1 MMRRGAWAGAAT
13 VLAALALS
21 ACVPLTPQAESSS
34 QAAAAAP
41 GAVALPGGEPSAE
54 PTTASAVPLAPL
66 DVLADPHGFEGPSTA
81 TLADEAVEV
90 LDSAPLPQLP
100 ATVTS
105 HTRDG
110 DVAVQVADISRVV
123 AFDMSGSI
131 AATLWALG
139 QGGSLVGRDVAAEFP
154 GTEEIPVVTGSSHT
168 INPEAV
174 LELAPSLVITDGS
187 IGPTDAVEQIADAG
201 VPVVYVENEA
211 SFDGAGELARQV
223 GAALGVADA
232 GEDLAA
238 KIAEDVATTRAEIAA
253 IAPEQGLRVMMLY
266 LRGASGIYYMFG
278 EESGADDLVAGL
290 AGVDVAAEI
299 GLDGMKPLTDE
310 AMLAADPDVI
320 LVMSHGLES
329 VGGVDGLLE
338 AKPAIA
344 LTAAGQ
350 RRRIVDMADS
360 QLLAFGPRS
369 AAILDAL
376 ARAVYAPES

>member
-1 MMRRGAWAGAAT
+1 MRRGAWEAAAT
-13 VLAALALS
+13 VSVALALS

-34 QAAAAAP
+34 QAAATAP
-41 GAVALPGGEPSAE
+41 SAVVDPSGEPSAE
-54 PTTASAVPLAPL
+54 PATASAIPLAEL
-66 DVLADPHGFEGPSTA
+66 DLLADPHAYEGPSTA
-81 TLADEAVEV
+81 TMADAAVEV
-90 LDSAPLPQLP
+90 LDPAPLPTLP
-100 ATVTS
+100 VAVTS
-105 HTRDG
+105 HTRGG
-110 DVAVQVADISRVV
+110 DVEVHVADTSRVV

-154 GTEEIPVVTGSSHT
+154 GTEDIPVVTGSSHT

-174 LELAPSLVITDGS
+174 LELEPSVVITDGS

-201 VPVVYVENEA
+201 VPVVHVENEA

-223 GAALGVADA
+223 AAALGVASA

-238 KIAEDVATTRAEIAA
+238 QIARDVAATRAEIAA
-253 IAPEQGLRVMMLY
+253 LAPEQGLRVMMLY

-278 EESGADDLVAGL
+278 DESGADDLVAGL

-310 AMLAADPDVI
+310 AMLAADPEVI
-320 LVMSHGLES
+320 LVMSHGLDS

-350 RRRIVDMADS
+350 HRRIVDMADS